1 MQNSECHI
9 FSQFANQIKV
19 SLLSFKWC
27 HICKK
32 NVFVGWAAELSLWV
46 TSMKNQWKSNVSA
59 KQLILLLT
67 LVLSFWYLN
76 CSQVWCLNSS
86 TGEHGPCYSI
96 SWCLLQTHHVGLI
109 WIGQL
114 SADVPQKQV
123 TALFLVSPYIISKLK
138 AKFHIIGDYNM
149 PDTGCEAG
157 VPRRWRYKKT
167 VSSPCQNLGTVGS
180 LLQICRQGLQDNMA
194 DSSVPRQYRTEC
206 TQPICGLKGLSR
218 GLLQLPLTVGPICAG
233 VSTMRIGT
241 WTFGEICSVVSPDS
255 AYCSW
260 INMLITA

>member
-19 SLLSFKWC
+19 SLLSFKWR
-27 HICKK
+27 HVCKK

-114 SADVPQKQV
+114 WADVPQKQV

-138 AKFHIIGDYNM
+138 AKFHITGDYNM

-157 VPRRWRYKKT
+157 VLRRWRYKKT
-167 VSSPCQNLGTVGS
+167 
-180 LLQICRQGLQDNMA
+180 
-194 DSSVPRQYRTEC
+194 QYRTEC

-241 WTFGEICSVVSPDS
+241 WTFGEICSVISPDS